1 MERGIWGG
9 GGTEAGN
16 ELIISILFLKQTRN
30 ISRNNCNS
38 ITRMKPDFAKMSRC
52 QESYDKLRFLSWRVP
67 IGRNNNAR
75 CRWNDSENEP
85 SPVPKPALLPAMHV
99 GPLLLSRMTMQ
110 THVILSPDASGPLLR
125 SRARMCVQ
133 IKQKKKEKFLTYT
146 GLVLHRSEVY
156 LAVDWHENPVE
167 AFIMDG
173 AVGLE
178 KGKKYQ
184 SIRQLNTTRAKQQL
198 LARHSINWFISQ
210 CRYSLP
216 C

>member
-1 MERGIWGG
+1 MERGGG
-9 GGTEAGN
+9 SRAGN
-16 ELIISILFLKQTRN
+16 ELIISILFLKQMRN
-30 ISRNNCNS
+30 IPRNNCNS
-38 ITRMKPDFAKMSRC
+38 ITRTKPDFGKMSRC

-67 IGRNNNAR
+67 VRRNNNAR
-75 CRWNDSENEP
+75 RRWNDSENEP

-125 SRARMCVQ
+125 SRARMCTD
-133 IKQKKKEKFLTYT
+133 KAKNKKERSFSPIPAGTAPFRSLFSRRLTRKSRRGFYYGRCCRT
-146 GLVLHRSEVY
+146 R
-156 LAVDWHENPVE
+156 
-167 AFIMDG
+167 
-173 AVGLE
+173 
-178 KGKKYQ
+178 KRKKKYQ